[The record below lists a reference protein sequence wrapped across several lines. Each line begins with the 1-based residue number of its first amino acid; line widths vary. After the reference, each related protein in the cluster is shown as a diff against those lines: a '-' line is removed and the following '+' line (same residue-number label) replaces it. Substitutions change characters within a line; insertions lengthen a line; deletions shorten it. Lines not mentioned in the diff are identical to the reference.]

1 MSRKS
6 IPTVDQLQSLP
17 IFQQDTITED
27 QLDALGH
34 LTFGAYQSLFGVAWW
49 NFNDA
54 VGLGEAYATS
64 HHGGI
69 FALESHMTFLAEVNL
84 GETVSIRLRV
94 LGIGRKKLHHIF
106 FMHNE
111 TTGRVAAL
119 SEGLGAFANLQ
130 TRRLALWPTDI
141 ATNLNQLY
149 LPHRELTWEAPVCG
163 LFSA

>member
-1 MSRKS
+1 MSRKT
-6 IPTVDQLQSLP
+6 IPTAAQLQTLP
-17 IFQQDTITED
+17 IFQRDTITED

-34 LTFGAYQSLFGVAWW
+34 LTFGAYQALFGVAWW
-49 NFNDA
+49 AFNDA
-54 VGLGEAYATS
+54 VGLGEAYAQA

-106 FMHNE
+106 FMLNE
-111 TTGRVAAL
+111 TTGRVASL

-130 TRRLALWPTDI
+130 TRRLAPWPDDI
-141 ATNLNQLY
+141 TANLNALY
-149 LPHRELTWEAPVCG
+149 LPTTTLDWEAPVCG
-163 LFSA
+163 LFAA